1 VIRSRFAER
10 VQSRRTRARMP
21 ARWSHLHAFGVG
33 WALRERGI
41 GLNGPPSKEVA
52 VADAR
57 DTAPERAGSW
67 LVPVVRGSLA
77 LAPAAVIT
85 FSQDHSPALGLTV
98 FGVWAIV
105 SGVLV
110 GALSARLETDRT
122 ARGAA
127 VANGIVTAAAGLV
140 AVGLR
145 DTASNGVGA
154 FAFTVAVWA
163 AVTGILELLAGLRLR
178 GRTPAARDW
187 IAAGALTAL
196 LALVFV
202 LLPLDPV
209 TAVGLLG
216 AYLVVLGVLLLIG
229 GFSQKWAAA
238 EPVDAGGAASGTER
252 S

>member
-1 VIRSRFAER
+1 MQASSSV
-10 VQSRRTRARMP
+10 
-21 ARWSHLHAFGVG
+21 LHALGVKRV
-33 WALRERGI
+33 LSDRGI
-41 GLNGPPSKEVA
+41 GLYGSPSKEVA

-67 LVPVVRGSLA
+67 LVPVVRGTLA
-77 LAPAAVIT
+77 LVPAAVIT

-105 SGVLV
+105 SGVVV
-110 GALSARLETDRT
+110 GALSIRLAGGRT
-122 ARGAA
+122 ARWAA
-127 VANGIVTAAAGLV
+127 VANGIATAAAGLV
-140 AVGLR
+140 ALGLR

-154 FAFTVAVWA
+154 FTFTVAVWA
-163 AVTGILELLAGLRLR
+163 AVTGIVELLAGLRLR

-238 EPVDAGGAASGTER
+238 EPVEAGSAASGTER

>member
-1 VIRSRFAER
+1 
-10 VQSRRTRARMP
+10 M
-21 ARWSHLHAFGVG
+21 
-33 WALRERGI
+33 
-41 GLNGPPSKEVA
+41 
-52 VADAR
+52 ADAR

-67 LVPVVRGSLA
+67 LVPVIRGTLA
-77 LAPAAVIT
+77 LVPAAVIT

-98 FGVWAIV
+98 FGVWAV
-105 SGVLV
+105 VAGVVV
-110 GALSARLETDRT
+110 GALSARLVADRT
-122 ARGAA
+122 ARAAA

-140 AVGLR
+140 AFSLR

-154 FAFTVAVWA
+154 FTFTVAVWA
-163 AVTGILELLAGLRLR
+163 AVTGILELVAGLRLR
-178 GRTPAARDW
+178 GRSAAARDW
-187 IAAGALTAL
+187 ISAGALTAL

-229 GFSQKWAAA
+229 GFSQKWAAS
-238 EPVDAGGAASGTER
+238 ESVGAGRAASGTER

>member
-1 VIRSRFAER
+1 
-10 VQSRRTRARMP
+10 M
-21 ARWSHLHAFGVG
+21 
-33 WALRERGI
+33 
-41 GLNGPPSKEVA
+41 
-52 VADAR
+52 ADAR
-57 DTAPERAGSW
+57 DIAPERAASW
-67 LVPVVRGSLA
+67 LVPVVRGTLA
-77 LAPAAVIT
+77 LVPAAVIT

-98 FGVWAIV
+98 FGAWAIAA
-105 SGVLV
+105 GVVV
-110 GALSARLETDRT
+110 GALSVRLVADRT
-122 ARGAA
+122 ARWVA
-127 VANGIVTAAAGLV
+127 VANGVITAAAGLI
-140 AVGLR
+140 ALALR

-154 FAFTVAVWA
+154 FTFTVAVWA
-163 AVTGILELLAGLRLR
+163 AVTGILELIVGLRLR

>member
-1 VIRSRFAER
+1 MTDAATPDAI
-10 VQSRRTRARMP
+10 
-21 ARWSHLHAFGVG
+21 GVKR
-33 WALRERGI
+33 ALRERGI
-41 GLNGPPSKEVA
+41 GLNGSPSKEVA

-67 LVPVVRGSLA
+67 LVPVVRGTLA
-77 LAPAAVIT
+77 LVPAAVIT

-98 FGVWAIV
+98 FGVWAVV
-105 SGVLV
+105 SGVV
-110 GALSARLETDRT
+110 TGALSARLVADRT
-122 ARGAA
+122 ARAAA

-140 AVGLR
+140 AFALP

-154 FAFTVAVWA
+154 FTFTVAVWA
-163 AVTGILELLAGLRLR
+163 AVTGILELIAGLRLR
-178 GRTPAARDW
+178 GRSAAARDW

-238 EPVDAGGAASGTER
+238 EPIDTGRAASGTER

>member
-1 VIRSRFAER
+1 
-10 VQSRRTRARMP
+10 M
-21 ARWSHLHAFGVG
+21 
-33 WALRERGI
+33 
-41 GLNGPPSKEVA
+41 
-52 VADAR
+52 ADAR

-67 LVPVVRGSLA
+67 LVPVVRGTLA
-77 LAPAAVIT
+77 LVPAAVIT
-85 FSQDHSPALGLTV
+85 FSQDHSPALGLSV

-105 SGVLV
+105 TGVLV
-110 GALSARLETDRT
+110 GALSIRLVADRT
-122 ARGAA
+122 ARWAA
-127 VANGIVTAAAGLV
+127 GANGILTAAAGLI
-140 AVGLR
+140 ALGLR
-145 DTASNGVGA
+145 DTAPNGVGA
-154 FAFTVAVWA
+154 FTFTVAVWA

-229 GFSQKWAAA
+229 GFSQKWAVA
-238 EPVDAGGAASGTER
+238 EAVGAGGAASGTER
-252 S
+252 P

>member
-1 VIRSRFAER
+1 MKSAPR
-10 VQSRRTRARMP
+10 Q
-21 ARWSHLHAFGVG
+21 
-33 WALRERGI
+33 RGI
-41 GLNGPPSKEVA
+41 GLNGSPSKEVA

-67 LVPVVRGSLA
+67 LVPVVRGTLA
-77 LAPAAVIT
+77 LVPAAVIT

-98 FGVWAIV
+98 FGAWAV
-105 SGVLV
+105 VAGVLV
-110 GALSARLETDRT
+110 GALGVRFVADRT
-122 ARGAA
+122 ARWAA
-127 VANGIVTAAAGLV
+127 LVNGVVTAVAGLV
-140 AVGLR
+140 ALGLR
-145 DTASNGVGA
+145 DAASNGA
-154 FAFTVAVWA
+154 FMFTVAVWA
-163 AVTGILELLAGLRLR
+163 AVTGILELIAGLRLR

-196 LALVFV
+196 LALVFI

-238 EPVDAGGAASGTER
+238 EPVGAGAAASGTER

>member
-1 VIRSRFAER
+1 
-10 VQSRRTRARMP
+10 
-21 ARWSHLHAFGVG
+21 
-33 WALRERGI
+33 
-41 GLNGPPSKEVA
+41 VA
-52 VADAR
+52 VARDA
-57 DTAPERAGSW
+57 APERATSW
-67 LVPVVRGSLA
+67 LVPVVRGTLA
-77 LAPAAVIT
+77 LVPAAVIT

-98 FGVWAIV
+98 FGVWAVV
-105 SGVLV
+105 SGVVV
-110 GALSARLETDRT
+110 GALSARLVADRP
-122 ARGAA
+122 ARWAA
-127 VANGIVTAAAGLV
+127 VAVGIATAAAGLI
-140 AVGLR
+140 ALALR

-154 FAFTVAVWA
+154 FTFTVAVWA
-163 AVTGILELLAGLRLR
+163 AVTGIIELVAGLRLR

-238 EPVDAGGAASGTER
+238 EPVGAGAAASGTER